1 MAIHDQLPI
10 YRTGVQPVARGID
23 FVGHVTKPWRRT
35 TRPRTLHTALQRLME
50 MPAADVYAA
59 GNSYLGLVRQATHS
73 HAERAALCR
82 ALLRRGHAVEGLHL
96 NKAFRRRECP

>member
-35 TRPRTLHTALQRLME
+35 TRAPCTPRCS
-50 MPAADVYAA
+50 
-59 GNSYLGLVRQATHS
+59 G
-73 HAERAALCR
+73 
-82 ALLRRGHAVEGLHL
+82 
-96 NKAFRRRECP
+96 